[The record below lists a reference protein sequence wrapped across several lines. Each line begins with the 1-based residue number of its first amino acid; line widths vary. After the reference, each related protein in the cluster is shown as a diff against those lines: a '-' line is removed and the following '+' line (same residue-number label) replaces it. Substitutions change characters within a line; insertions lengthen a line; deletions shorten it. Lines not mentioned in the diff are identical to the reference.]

1 MILICNEITDYSNY
15 AKNQDPRAVKPVG
28 INTNE
33 IITIRPLELWK
44 SHEDTIHITEVNV
57 GGTAVYL
64 EHSFEEVRAML
75 FGMTLVHDYRVEHG
89 THFVRSEP
97 YMTPEEE
104 DEDSCF

>member
-1 MILICNEITDYSNY
+1 MILICNEITDYSSY
-15 AKNQDPRAVKPVG
+15 AKNQSPRAVKSVG
-28 INTNE
+28 INANE

-44 SHEDTIHITEVNV
+44 SHEHTIQITEVNV

-89 THFVRSEP
+89 THFVKSEP
-97 YMTPEEE
+97 YMIPEEE